1 MSNNDRR
8 RININGA
15 THHNNIFSNY
25 IHLCKPQINMY
36 MNLQAQLEAMQA
48 SFERLQDSESK
59 VSNIKQRI
67 FLMQKMMG
75 EDPEKRTTAP
85 TFAHQYKPK
94 NVSDNSDEMEMLRAK
109 LRG

>member
-1 MSNNDRR
+1 
-8 RININGA
+8 
-15 THHNNIFSNY
+15 
-25 IHLCKPQINMY
+25 
-36 MNLQAQLEAMQA
+36 
-48 SFERLQDSESK
+48 
-59 VSNIKQRI
+59 
-67 FLMQKMMG
+67 MQKIMG